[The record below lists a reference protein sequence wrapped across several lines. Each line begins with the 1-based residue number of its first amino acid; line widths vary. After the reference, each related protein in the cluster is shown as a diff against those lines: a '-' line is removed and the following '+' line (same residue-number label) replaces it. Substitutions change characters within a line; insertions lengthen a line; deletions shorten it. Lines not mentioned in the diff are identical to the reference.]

1 MQRVISMDSPTVQDI
16 FTIFYLD
23 YIEKYNPSPR
33 QAITANHI
41 INCKTG
47 AYGSN
52 ITTCEECG
60 SIHYHHNSCRD
71 RGCPM
76 CQELPKE
83 KWIDR
88 QKEDLLDSP
97 YFHVV
102 FTLPEELNALIYNN
116 QKVLYTLLYQAA
128 SETIAD
134 LSADSKHLGA
144 KVGFLSVLHTWGSSM
159 VFHPHLH
166 LIVLGGGLTPDG
178 HWKDKGT
185 EFFLPI
191 RIISKVFRGKYLS
204 GLKELQQAK
213 QLNYYGESQLY
224 RNGYEFQ
231 SLIDHCYNK
240 EWAPYCKKTFG
251 NAEKVIEYLG
261 RYTHRIAISNHRI
274 LSINGN
280 MVTYKAKDYRKGGE
294 YKEITIHG
302 VEFIRRFLMHVLPK
316 GFIRIRHY
324 GLLSNRIKQK
334 SMTHCRNLLGCK
346 KYLSEL
352 GNLTTAEIL
361 YKLFSID
368 INKCRDCGSL
378 KISTFQREK
387 KTHYYNT
394 A

>member
-1 MQRVISMDSPTVQDI
+1 MNSPTVKDI
-16 FTIFYLD
+16 FLRFYPD
-23 YIEKYNPSPR
+23 YMEEYNPSPR
-33 QAITANHI
+33 QAKTATHI
-41 INCKTG
+41 MNCKTG

-52 ITTCEECG
+52 ISTCEECG

-83 KWIDR
+83 RWIDH

-102 FTLPEELNALIYNN
+102 FTLPEELNTLIYSN
-116 QKVLYTLLYQAA
+116 QKVLYDLLYQAA
-128 SETIAD
+128 AETITE
-134 LSADSKHLGA
+134 LSADPDHLGA

-159 VFHPHLH
+159 AFHPHLH
-166 LIVLGGGLTPDG
+166 MIALGGGLTPEG
-178 HWKDKGT
+178 HWKEKGA

-191 RIISKVFRGKYLS
+191 RVISKVFRGKYLS
-204 GLKELQQAK
+204 GLKELRQTER
-213 QLNYYGESQLY
+213 LEYYGESKIY

-231 SLIDHCYNK
+231 SLLDNCYNK

-274 LSINGN
+274 ISIHGEN
-280 MVTYKAKDYRKGGE
+280 VTYKAKDYRNGGE
-294 YKEITIHG
+294 YKEITIRG

-324 GLLSNRIKQK
+324 GLLSNRVKQK
-334 SMTHCRNLLGCK
+334 SMIHCRNLLGCQ

-352 GNLTTAEIL
+352 REMTTAQIL
-361 YKLFSID
+361 YKLFSVD
-368 INKCRDCGSL
+368 INKCPDCGSM
-378 KISTFQREK
+378 KIRTFQK
-387 KTHYYNT
+387 KAKTYCST

>member
-1 MQRVISMDSPTVQDI
+1 MNSPTVQDI
-16 FTIFYLD
+16 LLRFYPD
-23 YIEKYNPSPR
+23 YLEEYSPSPR
-33 QAITANHI
+33 QATTVRHIT
-41 INCKTG
+41 NCKSG

-52 ITTCEECG
+52 ISTCEECG

-88 QKEDLLDSP
+88 QKEDLLDAP

-102 FTLPEELNALIYNN
+102 FTLPEELNALIYSN
-116 QKVLYTLLYQAA
+116 QKVLYDLLYQAA
-128 SETIAD
+128 AETITD
-134 LSADSKHLGA
+134 LSADPEHLGA
-144 KVGFLSVLHTWGSSM
+144 KVGFLSVLHTWGSSIA
-159 VFHPHLH
+159 FHPHLH
-166 LIVLGGGLTPDG
+166 LIVLGGGLTPEG
-178 HWKDKGT
+178 HWKEKGA

-191 RIISKVFRGKYLS
+191 RVISKVFRGKYLS
-204 GLKELQQAK
+204 GLKELK
-213 QLNYYGESQLY
+213 QTEQLKYYGESKKY
-224 RNGYEFQ
+224 RNCYEFQ
-231 SLIDHCYNK
+231 SLMDNCYNK

-274 LSINGN
+274 IGIHGEN
-280 MVTYKAKDYRKGGE
+280 VTYKAKDYRNGGE
-294 YKEITIHG
+294 YKEITIRG

-324 GLLSNRIKQK
+324 GLLSNRVKQK
-334 SMTHCRNLLGCK
+334 SMIHCRNLLGCQ

-352 GNLTTAEIL
+352 REMTTAEII

-368 INKCRDCGSL
+368 INKCPDCGSM
-378 KISTFQREK
+378 KIRTFQK
-387 KTHYYNT
+387 KAKIFCST